1 MASGLGTTMLG
12 LWGSAKT
19 RTKRTSS
26 AREENPRTLA
36 IMRPGPERDALQ
48 AIFREADWDL
58 AIAESLSFA
67 LTSQKTHP
75 FPIVLWERALLDC
88 DWHKAVS
95 VLSGLPPRPWV
106 ILLSGHSDKNLW
118 DDLTGFGGSDI
129 LRTPL
134 DKEAVVRA
142 IRSGWFLWRHLEQLH
157 RSTRRRS

>member
-1 MASGLGTTMLG
+1 
-12 LWGSAKT
+12 
-19 RTKRTSS
+19 
-26 AREENPRTLA
+26 
-36 IMRPGPERDALQ
+36 MRPGPERDALQ

-75 FPIVLWERALLDC
+75 FPIVLWERELLDC

>member
-1 MASGLGTTMLG
+1 LASGLGTTMLG

-26 AREENPRTLA
+26 AREENPRALA

-75 FPIVLWERALLDC
+75 FPIVLWERELLDC

>member
-26 AREENPRTLA
+26 AREENPRALA

-75 FPIVLWERALLDC
+75 FPIVLWERELLDC

>member
-1 MASGLGTTMLG
+1 
-12 LWGSAKT
+12 
-19 RTKRTSS
+19 
-26 AREENPRTLA
+26 
-36 IMRPGPERDALQ
+36 MRPGPERDALQ

-58 AIAESLSFA
+58 AIAESFSFA

-75 FPIVLWERALLDC
+75 FPIVLWERELLDC

-134 DKEAVVRA
+134 DKEAVACA

>member
-1 MASGLGTTMLG
+1 MLG

-75 FPIVLWERALLDC
+75 FPIVLWERELLDC

>member
-1 MASGLGTTMLG
+1 MLG

-19 RTKRTSS
+19 RTNRNSS
-26 AREENPRTLA
+26 AREENPRALA
-36 IMRPGPERDALQ
+36 IMQPGPERDALQ
-48 AIFREADWDL
+48 AIFREAGWDL
-58 AIAESLSFA
+58 AIAESFSFA
-67 LTSQKTHP
+67 FTSQKTHA
-75 FPIVLWERALLDC
+75 FPIVLWERELLDC

-134 DKEAVVRA
+134 DPEAVVRA
-142 IRSGWFLWRHLEQLH
+142 VRSGWFIWRHLEQLH